1 MACARCAPPA
11 PEMPPAIVLRLCAG
25 LALSAGIGWLAWRR
39 QSLSRSGVIG
49 AILIGTAMFGFGG
62 LAAGLTLIVFFVSS
76 SLLSR
81 LNEGRKRELQEKYA
95 KGSRRDFGQAL
106 ANGGA
111 AAGLAVAAALAHA
124 AGDGRLSGVLICAM
138 LGALATSN
146 GDTWATEI
154 GALSRTRPRL
164 IMPPWRQVA
173 PGTSGG
179 ITGLGTAAALAGAML
194 IGLTYVG
201 LRGLNLDPE
210 GWQAAGAALTVI
222 AAAEVGGLAGALFDS
237 VLGAT
242 VQGIYRDPARD
253 LLTEKANAVDGR
265 PHPLARGW
273 RWMSNDWVNFL
284 ASLAGAAV
292 AALIRL
298 AAV

>member
-1 MACARCAPPA
+1 
-11 PEMPPAIVLRLCAG
+11 MPPALILRLCAG
-25 LALSAGIGWLAWRR
+25 LALSAGIAWLAYRR
-39 QSLSRSGVIG
+39 QSLSRSGAFG
-49 AILIGTAMFGFGG
+49 AILIGTAIFGFGG
-62 LAAGLTLIVFFVSS
+62 FAAGLTLIVFFVTS

-81 LNEGRKRELQEKYA
+81 LNERRKRDLQEKYA
-95 KGSRRDFGQAL
+95 KGSRRDLGQAL

-124 AGDGRLSGVLICAM
+124 AGDTGLSGVLVCAM

-164 IMPPWRQVA
+164 VTRPWQEVA

-179 ITGLGTAAALAGAML
+179 VSGLGTAAALAGAIV
-194 IGLTYVG
+194 IGLTFVV
-201 LRGLNLDPE
+201 LRELKLDPE
-210 GWQAAGAALTVI
+210 GWQSAGTALTVI
-222 AAAEVGGLAGALFDS
+222 AAAEVGGLAGAMFDS
-237 VLGAT
+237 ALGAT
-242 VQGIYRDPARD
+242 VQGIYRDPVRD
-253 LLTEKANAVDGR
+253 MLTEKARAADGQ

-284 ASLAGAAV
+284 ASLAGATV

>member
-1 MACARCAPPA
+1 
-11 PEMPPAIVLRLCAG
+11 MPPAIVLRLCAG

-39 QSLSRSGVIG
+39 KSLSPSGALG

-81 LNEGRKRELQEKYA
+81 LNTERKRDLQEKYA
-95 KGSRRDFGQAL
+95 KGSQRDLGQAL

-124 AGDGRLSGVLICAM
+124 SGDDRLTGVLLCAM

-154 GALSRTRPRL
+154 GALSRSRPRL
-164 IMPPWRQVA
+164 ITRPWLQVA

-179 ITGLGTAAALAGAML
+179 ITSLGTAAALAGAML

-210 GWQAAGAALTVI
+210 GWHAAGAALTVI
-222 AAAEVGGLAGALFDS
+222 AAAEVGGLAGAMFDS

-242 VQGIYRDPARD
+242 LQGIYRDPARD
-253 LLTEKANAVDGR
+253 MLTEKARAVDDR

-273 RWMSNDWVNFL
+273 RWMTNDWVNFL

-298 AAV
+298 GTA

>member
-1 MACARCAPPA
+1 MAFARCAPPA
-11 PEMPPAIVLRLCAG
+11 PEMPPAILLRLCAG

-39 QSLSRSGVIG
+39 QSLSRGGVLG

-62 LAAGLTLIVFFVSS
+62 LASGLSLIVFFVTS

-81 LNEGRKRELQEKYA
+81 LNEGRKRDLQEKYA

-124 AGDGRLSGVLICAM
+124 AGDGQLTGVLLCAM

-164 IMPPWRQVA
+164 ITRPWRQVA

-179 ITGLGTAAALAGAML
+179 VTGLGTAAALAGAML
-194 IGLTYVG
+194 IGLTFVG

-210 GWQAAGAALTVI
+210 GWQSAGSALTVI

-242 VQGIYRDPARD
+242 AQGIYRDPAREM
-253 LLTEKANAVDGR
+253 LTEKACATDGQ

-284 ASLAGAAV
+284 ASLAGAGV

>member
-1 MACARCAPPA
+1 MAFARCAPPA
-11 PEMPPAIVLRLCAG
+11 PEMPPAILLRLCAG

-39 QSLSRSGVIG
+39 QSLSRGGVLG

-62 LAAGLTLIVFFVSS
+62 LASGLSLIVFFVTS

-81 LNEGRKRELQEKYA
+81 LNEGRKRDLQEKYA

-124 AGDGRLSGVLICAM
+124 AGDGQLTGVLLCAM

-164 IMPPWRQVA
+164 ITRPWRQVA

-179 ITGLGTAAALAGAML
+179 VTGLGTAAALAGAML
-194 IGLTYVG
+194 IGLTFVG

-210 GWQAAGAALTVI
+210 GWQSAGSALTVI

-242 VQGIYRDPARD
+242 AQGIYRDPARD
-253 LLTEKANAVDGR
+253 MLTEKACATDGQ
-265 PHPLARGW
+265 PYPLARGW

-284 ASLAGAAV
+284 ASLAGAGV

>member
-1 MACARCAPPA
+1 
-11 PEMPPAIVLRLCAG
+11 MPPAIVLRLCAG

-39 QSLSRSGVIG
+39 ESLSPSGAFG

-81 LNEGRKRELQEKYA
+81 LNTERKRDLQEKYA
-95 KGSRRDFGQAL
+95 KGSQRDLGQAL

-124 AGDGRLSGVLICAM
+124 SGDDRLTGVLLCAM

-154 GALSRTRPRL
+154 GALSRSRPRL
-164 IMPPWRQVA
+164 ITRPWLQVA

-179 ITGLGTAAALAGAML
+179 ITSLGTAAALAGAML

-210 GWQAAGAALTVI
+210 GWHAAGAALTVI
-222 AAAEVGGLAGALFDS
+222 AAAEVGGLAGAMFDS

-242 VQGIYRDPARD
+242 LQGIYRDPARD
-253 LLTEKANAVDGR
+253 MLTEKARAVDGR

-273 RWMSNDWVNFL
+273 RWMTNDWVNFL
-284 ASLAGAAV
+284 ASLAGATV

-298 AAV
+298 GAA

>member
-1 MACARCAPPA
+1 
-11 PEMPPAIVLRLCAG
+11 MPPAILLRLCAG

-39 QSLSRSGVIG
+39 QSLSRGGVLG

-62 LAAGLTLIVFFVSS
+62 LASGLSLIVFFVTSS
-76 SLLSR
+76 QLSR
-81 LNEGRKRELQEKYA
+81 LNEGRKRDLQEKYA

-124 AGDGRLSGVLICAM
+124 AGDGQLTGVLLCAM

-164 IMPPWRQVA
+164 ITRPWRQVA

-179 ITGLGTAAALAGAML
+179 VTGLGTAAALAGAML
-194 IGLTYVG
+194 IGLTFVG

-210 GWQAAGAALTVI
+210 GWQSAGSALTVI

-242 VQGIYRDPARD
+242 TQGIYRDPAREM
-253 LLTEKANAVDGR
+253 LTEKACATDGQ
-265 PHPLARGW
+265 PYPLARGW

-284 ASLAGAAV
+284 ASLAGAGV